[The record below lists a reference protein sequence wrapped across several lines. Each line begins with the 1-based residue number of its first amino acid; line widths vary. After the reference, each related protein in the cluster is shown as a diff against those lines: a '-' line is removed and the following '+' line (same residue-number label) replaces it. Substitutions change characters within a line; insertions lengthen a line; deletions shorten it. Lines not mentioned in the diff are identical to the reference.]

1 MVRAV
6 TSETPAVVAQ
16 RMSDLILCFPSAVT
30 GGVQWETLV
39 RKYNERHSARLDTV
53 AFGYCSPLSTA
64 TALLW
69 DVLRLVDVEDTDNPV
84 VAVEDGVAL
93 TAKPN
98 ACATWPSLYQALCN
112 IAIEH
117 GAQEEAYGDKTVNTI
132 LVSQLK
138 PLLQRHWHSNFDEGS
153 LSYFTDEGT
162 PVRVKKMKH
171 LLQALLRWREDRI
184 AWKIGANAGASPLDA
199 ALELELE
206 IVPSK
211 KHNDLLLRCVQ
222 PRTVTATVY
231 APSAWEWQHQPV
243 HNMSQTSTWSDVE
256 DAQSFTDSS
265 IASDDLLDEIATL
278 RAENARMRGK
288 QSQDERLQ
296 KALFEAE
303 LMADCLDNP
312 SEPPPFEYWG
322 NNVTSPSCSTTA
334 SSDTGF
340 GSDCATPRSVG
351 SGSGSA
357 TPTAFVMASQGAQVC
372 TMLPMWFAMGDRV
385 GIPHGV
391 VQQACAIYECHTS
404 LPSFFVQQ

>member
-1 MVRAV
+1 MARAV

-30 GGVQWETLV
+30 GGVQWETLI
-39 RKYNERHSARLDTV
+39 RKYNERHSAKLGTV
-53 AFGYCSPLSTA
+53 AFGHCSPLSTA

-84 VAVEDGVAL
+84 VAVEDCVAL
-93 TAKPN
+93 TAKPD

-171 LLQALLRWREDRI
+171 LLQALLRWREDRM
-184 AWKIGANAGASPLDA
+184 AWRYGASAGTSPLDA

-211 KHNDLLLRCVQ
+211 KHNDLLLRCVH
-222 PRTVTATVY
+222 PRTVAATLY
-231 APSAWEWQHQPV
+231 TPSAWEWQYQPV
-243 HNMSQTSTWSDVE
+243 QNMPQTSPWSDVE
-256 DAQSFTDSS
+256 DAQSITDSS
-265 IASDDLLDEIATL
+265 IASDDLMDEIATL

-296 KALFEAE
+296 KALVEAE

-322 NNVTSPSCSTTA
+322 NVTSPSCSTAA
-334 SSDTGF
+334 SSDIGF

-357 TPTAFVMASQGAQVC
+357 TPTAFVMANQGAKAC
-372 TMLPMWFAMGDRV
+372 TILPMWFAMGDRV